1 MPIYEY
7 HCSKCGRIQEVM
19 QKFSDKPLTKCQECS
34 GKLSKM
40 ISNCTFHLK
49 GSGWYVTDY
58 KKGSSTWQDKPAAEK
73 KSETPKTE
81 PAAPAVESKPAEK
94 KE

>member
-1 MPIYEY
+1 
-7 HCSKCGRIQEVM
+7 M

-58 KKGSSTWQDKPAAEK
+58 KKGNSAWKEKPDSEK
-73 KSETPKTE
+73 KNDTPKTE
-81 PAAPAVESKPAEK
+81 VAAPAAESKPAEK
-94 KE
+94 AEKKD